1 MEEELQKIYNKC
13 KKELKEIG
21 INIEKEQEIGK
32 IEIGISKRSTKRYG
46 VCKQEEPDLST
57 KYLEKNGNK
66 IFIRYAKYK
75 KHKIEISAWVM
86 ELNEEII
93 KNTIIHELIH
103 CLPMCNNHG
112 KVFKE
117 YAKYI
122 NNQLGYDIKTTGN
135 KKEDYKKSNKKYI
148 EEKQYKYIIKCK
160 DCGELYY
167 RMRKPKNLQR
177 YRCSLCNGKL
187 IIIQ

>member
-1 MEEELQKIYNKC
+1 
-13 KKELKEIG
+13 
-21 INIEKEQEIGK
+21 
-32 IEIGISKRSTKRYG
+32 
-46 VCKQEEPDLST
+46 
-57 KYLEKNGNK
+57 
-66 IFIRYAKYK
+66 
-75 KHKIEISAWVM
+75 
-86 ELNEEII
+86 
-93 KNTIIHELIH
+93 
-103 CLPMCNNHG
+103 MCNNHG

-187 IIIQ
+187 IIIQKV